1 MRLQRPS
8 SPRDGKVLVPLL
20 GMLAVLAIGV
30 AGVAIVLQMQERD
43 KRIATEQELV
53 IVQSEKADVEARLGV
68 TVRANTE
75 MGKELA
81 LAEAGLLSAQQE
93 LEVAITAQEAL
104 QKSVKDRQKEISR
117 LTKDLEQVRQ
127 ERKQL
132 ALELGDIRSSQ
143 STLEGEVKDLRT
155 AKSELEDKVLDLAD
169 RPIVELDK
177 IVVSEDESLRRDY
190 GDGYL
195 APVSFQTSSVPE
207 GEIIVVNREYDF
219 VVMNIGKNQGL
230 TLGQEFQILRGS
242 EILGRVKVE
251 KLYEELSAAAILP
264 DSDKSLIREGDTVRA
279 L

>member
-1 MRLQRPS
+1 MRLQRQPV
-8 SPRDGKVLVPLL
+8 PEAGKILVPLL
-20 GMLAVLAIGV
+20 GVLAILAIGV

-53 IVQSEKADVEARLGV
+53 IVQSEKANVEAELDIA
-68 TVRANTE
+68 VRAKTAI
-75 MGKELA
+75 GKKLTLA
-81 LAEAGLLSAQQE
+81 NADMLSVKQE
-93 LEVAITAQEAL
+93 LGVAITAQEAL
-104 QKSVKDRQKEISR
+104 QKSVEDRQKEISR

-132 ALELGDIRSSQ
+132 ALDLGDIRSSQ
-143 STLEGEVKDLRT
+143 STLESEVKDLRT
-155 AKSELEDKVLDLAD
+155 AKNDLEEKVLDLAD
-169 RPIVELDK
+169 QPVVELGK
-177 IVVSEDESLRRDY
+177 IVVSEGDSLRFDY

-207 GEIIVVNREYDF
+207 GEIIVVNREYNF

-242 EILGRVKVE
+242 EILGKVKIE

-264 DSDKSLIREGDTVRA
+264 ESDKSLIREGDAVRA